1 MKRIVSALFVLSA
14 TAATV
19 LLAQTFTTL
28 RRFHGADGAN
38 ANAQLLQSTDG
49 ELYGTTLQGGAA
61 GKGTVFKITPSGK
74 LTPLYSF
81 CTQSGCTD
89 GGCPAGALIQ
99 ATNGD
104 FYGTTSDGGANGGG
118 TVFKITPIGE
128 LTTLYNF
135 CSQSACADGRSPQ
148 GALVQA
154 TNWDLYGTTAGY
166 DGSGAT
172 VFKITPAS
180 ALTTLYTFC
189 SQGGTCP
196 DGQSPVGALIQ
207 ATDGTLYG
215 TASDGGANGY
225 GTVYQITPSGALTT
239 LHSFDMTDGSGPGS
253 LVQATDGNFYGATV
267 SGGVYDDGT
276 VFKIT
281 PNGTLTTVYSFG
293 SEIADGFY
301 PFGGLIQATD
311 GNFYGTARSGG
322 TIHERGTVYELTPSG
337 ALTTIIHFLLQSP
350 VRRRQAPV
358 RRSGAVYQWEFLRDD
373 LERRERGWL
382 WHDLQPLRRT
392 RPLRENTDYL
402 RQSGSGRQDFGDRSD
417 RHDQRHI

>member
-118 TVFKITPIGE
+118 
-128 LTTLYNF
+128 
-135 CSQSACADGRSPQ
+135 
-148 GALVQA
+148 
-154 TNWDLYGTTAGY
+154 
-166 DGSGAT
+166 
-172 VFKITPAS
+172 
-180 ALTTLYTFC
+180 TFC